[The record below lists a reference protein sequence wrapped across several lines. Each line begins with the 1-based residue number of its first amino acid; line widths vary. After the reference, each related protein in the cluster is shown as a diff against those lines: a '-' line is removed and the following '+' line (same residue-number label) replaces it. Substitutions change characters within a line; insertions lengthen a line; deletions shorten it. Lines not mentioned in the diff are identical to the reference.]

1 VLHKPRLLLLDE
13 PTAGVDAKAR
23 REFWDLIHD
32 MAADGLT
39 VLVST
44 HYMDEAERCGRIVYL
59 SDGKLVVQGTP
70 EEVVRDSLLV
80 TLRADGTDLDLVARR
95 LRQMQGVESAA
106 VFGSVL
112 HVAGMDRTL
121 LQRATGSLGGS
132 LQWREVPPQLEDV
145 FIHLLSQK

>member
-1 VLHKPRLLLLDE
+1 
-13 PTAGVDAKAR
+13 
-23 REFWDLIHD
+23 
-32 MAADGLT
+32 
-39 VLVST
+39 
-44 HYMDEAERCGRIVYL
+44 MDEAERCGRIVYL

-80 TLRADGTDLDLVARR
+80 TLRADGTDLDRVARR

-121 LQRATGSLGGS
+121 LQRATASLGGS